1 MGYEI
6 RRAEGWVSP
15 VLSTE
20 ISKNAKADGERA
32 QIQLDRGA
40 R

>member
-1 MGYEI
+1 MWYEI
-6 RRAEGWVSP
+6 REAEGWVTP

-20 ISKNAKADGERA
+20 ISKTAKADGERA
-32 QIQLDRGA
+32 QIQLERGA